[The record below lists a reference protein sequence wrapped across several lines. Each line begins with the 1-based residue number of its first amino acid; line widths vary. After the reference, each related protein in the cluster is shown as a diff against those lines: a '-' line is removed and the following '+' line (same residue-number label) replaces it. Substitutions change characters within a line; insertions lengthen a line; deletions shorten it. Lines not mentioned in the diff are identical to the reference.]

1 MSDLKWGEGKW
12 LVGCPSLLL
21 EKKMEREAMLGF
33 MKHVGRPVHKHGLIQ
48 INPNWPK
55 ITEKATDASN

>member
-1 MSDLKWGEGKW
+1 MSDLKGGEGKW
-12 LVGCPSLLL
+12 LVACPSLLY
-21 EKKMEREAMLGF
+21 EKKTGGEAMLGF
-33 MKHVGRPVHKHGLIQ
+33 MKHVGRPVHKHGIIQ

>member
-1 MSDLKWGEGKW
+1 MLDPKGGESKW
-12 LVGCPSLLL
+12 LVTCPSSLL
-21 EKKMEREAMLGF
+21 EKKTEGEAMLGF

-55 ITEKATDASN
+55 VTEKATDASN